1 MSEYDHVPGLRDQ
14 LIRAPRPLPTLVID
28 PNIKS
33 LEDVETLLDAETDE
47 LLSTFSLTGYQPHQ
61 AIRFQV
67 AV

>member
-1 MSEYDHVPGLRDQ
+1 M
-14 LIRAPRPLPTLVID
+14 ID

-47 LLSTFSLTGYQPHQ
+47 LLSTFSLTGYQPYQ